1 MTEGAAQESP
11 RVAMIRARISAA
23 LSPEDLEVE
32 DVSHEH
38 AGHAGARDGRGHFNV
53 LVVAETFTGKT
64 LMQRHRQVYAALGD
78 AMETDIHAL
87 SIRAYTPAE
96 L

>member
-1 MTEGAAQESP
+1 MTESGNKATSRMEMM
-11 RVAMIRARISAA
+11 RERLSAA
-23 LSPEDLEVE
+23 LAPEDLDIE

-38 AGHAGARDGRGHFNV
+38 AGHAGARDGRGHFN
-53 LVVAETFTGKT
+53 LVIVSDAFTGAALLK
-64 LMQRHRQVYAALGD
+64 RHLLVYAALGD